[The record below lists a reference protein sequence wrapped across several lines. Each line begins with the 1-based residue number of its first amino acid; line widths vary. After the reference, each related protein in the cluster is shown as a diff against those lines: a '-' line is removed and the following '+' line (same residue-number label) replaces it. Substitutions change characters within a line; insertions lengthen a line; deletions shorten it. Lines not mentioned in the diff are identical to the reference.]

1 MDARAPGRRRYDR
14 DNPLACRAQRGAVT
28 DETPRTDQAAATEG
42 SADAERDA
50 ERDVA
55 AFADIVGRFH
65 DDLARVSFV
74 VSGDVELAA
83 EGAHGTWP
91 EAWKDLRSP
100 RNADRLRAWL
110 MGLAAKEAKWLADAG
125 SRARADATRGD
136 AGIVPA
142 TSAAATSAYRS
153 DELDLANTF
162 ATMDSHDRQIVA
174 LRYVAGLSSD
184 DIGRELGMPG
194 TAVQARVARILK
206 QLLEAVRN
214 LDVAGD
220 SVEAYERALA
230 GRIRAFA
237 SRAVV
242 PLDPDAIARAAIAQA
257 DSEVGPADR
266 LAEQLDLLWE
276 RLRTASPARLAIAGG
291 VIVVLVA
298 VVLLGG
304 RGSPPPIATA
314 FPTDAKREC
323 EPGEL
328 QLRVTE
334 WVAAGAERTGTV
346 EMTNTGGVACLVDNL
361 PEPWLVEAP
370 QMPMLVGTDFA
381 GTLIRIG
388 PGDTVRTSVRVRNY
402 CGPDPRAPVTLA
414 FRRGTTVL
422 VARALTTTDLSG
434 VPECGGYAA
443 SPEDVRM
450 QPWGY

>member
-1 MDARAPGRRRYDR
+1 MLG
-14 DNPLACRAQRGAVT
+14 QRGAVT
-28 DETPRTDQAAATEG
+28 DETPRTDQAAATEDD
-42 SADAERDA
+42 AAAERDA
-50 ERDVA
+50 ERDA
-55 AFADIVGRFH
+55 AALADIVGRFH

-83 EGAHGTWP
+83 EAAHGTWP
-91 EAWKDLRSP
+91 EAWKDLQTP
-100 RNADRLRAWL
+100 RNAERLRAWL

-184 DIGRELGMPG
+184 DVGRELSMPG
-194 TAVQARVARILK
+194 SAVQARVARILK

-214 LDVAGD
+214 LEVTGD

-257 DSEVGPADR
+257 AAEVSPADR

-276 RLRTASPARLAIAGG
+276 RVRTASPIQLAIAGG

-304 RGSPPPIATA
+304 RGGQPPIATA
-314 FPTDAKREC
+314 FPTDATREC
-323 EPGEL
+323 GPAEL

-334 WVAAGAERTGTV
+334 WVADGAERTGTV
-346 EMTNTGGVACLVDNL
+346 EMTNTGGAACLVDNL

-388 PGDTVRTSVRVRNY
+388 PGDTLRTTVRVRNY
-402 CGPDPRAPVTLA
+402 CGSDPRAPVTLA

-434 VPECGGYAA
+434 VPECGGYAP

>member
-1 MDARAPGRRRYDR
+1 M
-14 DNPLACRAQRGAVT
+14 T
-28 DETPRTDQAAATEG
+28 DETPRTDEAAATEI
-42 SADAERDA
+42 SAAAERDA
-50 ERDVA
+50 A
-55 AFADIVGRFH
+55 AFAEIVGRFH

-74 VSGDVELAA
+74 VSGDVELAG
-83 EGAHGTWP
+83 EGALGAWA
-91 EAWKDLRSP
+91 EAWKDLRTP
-100 RNADRLRAWL
+100 RNDERLRAWL

-142 TSAAATSAYRS
+142 TSAAATAAYRS

-194 TAVQARVARILK
+194 SAVQARVARILK

-214 LDVAGD
+214 LEVTGD
-220 SVEAYERALA
+220 SVEVYERALA
-230 GRIRAFA
+230 QRIRGFA

-242 PLDPDAIARAAIAQA
+242 PLDPEEIARAAIAQA
-257 DSEVGPADR
+257 AAEVSLADR
-266 LAEQLDLLWE
+266 LGEQLDLLWE
-276 RLRTASPARLAIAGG
+276 RIRTASPIRLAIAGG
-291 VIVVLVA
+291 VVVVLFA
-298 VVLLGG
+298 VLLLGG
-304 RGSPPPIATA
+304 RGSPAPIATA
-314 FPTDAKREC
+314 FPTDATREC
-323 EPGEL
+323 APAEL

-334 WVAAGAERTGTV
+334 WVADAAERTATV
-346 EMTNTGGVACLVDNL
+346 EMANTGGVACLVDNL

-370 QMPMLVGTDFA
+370 QMPLLVGTDVA

-388 PGDTVRTSVRVRNY
+388 PGDVLRTSVRVRNY
-402 CGPDPRAPVTLA
+402 CGAAPKAPVTLA

-422 VARALTTTDLSG
+422 VARALSTTDLSG
-434 VPECGGYAA
+434 VPGCGGFAA

-450 QPWGY
+450 EPWGY

>member
-1 MDARAPGRRRYDR
+1 M
-14 DNPLACRAQRGAVT
+14 T

-83 EGAHGTWP
+83 EAAHGTWP
-91 EAWKDLRSP
+91 EAWKDLRTP
-100 RNADRLRAWL
+100 RNAERLRAWL

-194 TAVQARVARILK
+194 SAVQARVARILK

-214 LDVAGD
+214 LDVTGD

-242 PLDPDAIARAAIAQA
+242 PLDPDEIARAAIAHA
-257 DSEVGPADR
+257 AAEVSAVDR
-266 LAEQLDLLWE
+266 LAEQAGVLWE
-276 RLRTASPARLAIAGG
+276 RLRTANPRVLAAGVG
-291 VIVVLVA
+291 GFVIVFAL
-298 VVLLGG
+298 VLLGG
-304 RGSPPPIATA
+304 RLFGGGGGNGDVPILTPV
-314 FPTDAKREC
+314 PTDATRAC
-323 EPGEL
+323 EPTELEL
-328 QLRVTE
+328 QVTQ
-334 WVAAGAERTGTV
+334 WAVAGPERTATV
-346 EMTNTGGVACLVDNL
+346 QMTNIGGVACLVDNL

-370 QMPMLVGTDFA
+370 QLPMIIGTDFP
-381 GTLIRIG
+381 GTLVRIG
-388 PGDTVRTSVRVRNY
+388 PGDVLRTSVHVRNY

-414 FRRGTTVL
+414 FRRESTVL
-422 VARALTTTDLSG
+422 VAEPLNATDLSG
-434 VPECGGYAA
+434 VPACGGYAQ

-450 QPWGY
+450 MRPWGY

>member
-1 MDARAPGRRRYDR
+1 M
-14 DNPLACRAQRGAVT
+14 T
-28 DETPRTDQAAATEG
+28 DETPRTDEAAATED
-42 SADAERDA
+42 SDAAERAAERDA
-50 ERDVA
+50 A

-65 DDLARVSFV
+65 DDLARVAFV

-83 EGAHGTWP
+83 EAAQGAWS
-91 EAWKDLRSP
+91 EAWKDIRTP
-100 RNADRLRAWL
+100 RNDERLRAWL

-194 TAVQARVARILK
+194 SAVQARVARILK

-214 LDVAGD
+214 LEVTGD
-220 SVEAYERALA
+220 SVEVYERALA
-230 GRIRAFA
+230 QRIRGFA

-242 PLDPDAIARAAIAQA
+242 PLDPDGIARAAIAQA
-257 DSEVGPADR
+257 AAEVSTADR
-266 LAEQLDLLWE
+266 LGEQLDLLWE
-276 RLRTASPARLAIAGG
+276 RVRTASPIRLAIAGG
-291 VIVVLVA
+291 VIVVLLA

-314 FPTDAKREC
+314 FPTDATREC
-323 EPGEL
+323 APNEL
-328 QLRVTE
+328 ALRVTE
-334 WVAAGAERTGTV
+334 WVADGAERTATV
-346 EMTNTGGVACLVDNL
+346 EMSNTGGVACLVDNL
-361 PEPWLVEAP
+361 PEPWLIEAP
-370 QMPMLVGTDFA
+370 QMPLLVGADVA

-388 PGDTVRTSVRVRNY
+388 PADVLRTSVRVRNY
-402 CGPDPRAPVTLA
+402 CGPGPNAPVSLA

-434 VPECGGYAA
+434 VPECGGFAA

-450 QPWGY
+450 EPWGY

>member
-1 MDARAPGRRRYDR
+1 M
-14 DNPLACRAQRGAVT
+14 T
-28 DETPRTDQAAATEG
+28 DEMPRTDEAAAAEA
-42 SADAERDA
+42 SAAAERDA
-50 ERDVA
+50 A

-65 DDLARVSFV
+65 DDMARVSFV
-74 VSGDVELAA
+74 VSGDVELAGEA
-83 EGAHGTWP
+83 AQGAWP
-91 EAWKDLRSP
+91 EAWKDLRTP
-100 RNADRLRAWL
+100 RNDERLRAWL

-142 TSAAATSAYRS
+142 TSAAATAAYRS

-194 TAVQARVARILK
+194 SAVQARVARILK

-214 LDVAGD
+214 LEVTGD

-230 GRIRAFA
+230 QRIRGFA

-242 PLDPDAIARAAIAQA
+242 PLDPDGIARAAIAQA
-257 DSEVGPADR
+257 AAEVSTADR
-266 LAEQLDLLWE
+266 LGEQLDLLWE
-276 RLRTASPARLAIAGG
+276 RVRAASPIRLAIVGG
-291 VIVVLVA
+291 VIVVLFA

-314 FPTDAKREC
+314 FPTDATRLC
-323 EPGEL
+323 EPNEL
-328 QLRVTE
+328 ELRVTE
-334 WVAAGAERTGTV
+334 WVADGAERTATV
-346 EMTNTGGVACLVDNL
+346 EMSNTGGVACLVDNL
-361 PEPWLVEAP
+361 PEPWLIEAP
-370 QMPMLVGTDFA
+370 QMPMLVGTDLS

-388 PGDTVRTSVRVRNY
+388 PGDVLRTSVRVRNY
-402 CGPDPRAPVTLA
+402 CGPDPKAPVTLA

-422 VARALTTTDLSG
+422 VAHALSTTDLSG
-434 VPECGGYAA
+434 VPECGGFAA

-450 QPWGY
+450 DPWGY

>member
-1 MDARAPGRRRYDR
+1 
-14 DNPLACRAQRGAVT
+14 VT
-28 DETPRTDQAAATEG
+28 DETPRTDEAAATDD
-42 SADAERDA
+42 SAAAERDA
-50 ERDVA
+50 A

-65 DDLARVSFV
+65 DDMARVSFV

-83 EGAHGTWP
+83 EAAQGAWP
-91 EAWKDLRSP
+91 EAWKDRRTP
-100 RNADRLRAWL
+100 RNDERLRAWL
-110 MGLAAKEAKWLADAG
+110 MGLGAKEAKWLADAG

-206 QLLEAVRN
+206 HLLEAVRN
-214 LDVAGD
+214 LEVTGD
-220 SVEAYERALA
+220 SVEVYERALA
-230 GRIRAFA
+230 QRIRGFA

-242 PLDPDAIARAAIAQA
+242 PLDPDGIARAAIAQA
-257 DSEVGPADR
+257 AAEVSTADR
-266 LAEQLDLLWE
+266 LGEQLKLVWE
-276 RLRTASPARLAIAGG
+276 KVRTTSPIRLAIAGG
-291 VIVVLVA
+291 VVVVLFA

-314 FPTDAKREC
+314 FPTDATREC
-323 EPGEL
+323 APNEL
-328 QLRVTE
+328 QLRVTQ
-334 WVAAGAERTGTV
+334 WTADGAERTATV
-346 EMTNTGGVACLVDNL
+346 EMSNTGGIACLVDNL

-370 QMPMLVGTDFA
+370 QMPLLVGTDVA

-388 PGDTVRTSVRVRNY
+388 PGDVLRTSVRVRNY
-402 CGPDPRAPVTLA
+402 CGPAPKAPVTLA
-414 FRRGTTVL
+414 FRRGTNVL
-422 VARALTTTDLSG
+422 VARALSTTDLSG
-434 VPECGGYAA
+434 VPECGGFAA

-450 QPWGY
+450 EPWEY